1 MGIMKKYPNEKMGMT
16 FNSLLNVTNVITKLG
31 LEMTREALL
40 EIGECCGLG
49 CIECPYKPKHIKGN
63 TSLKLS
69 IFYWKEE
76 GDDDDNDEH
85 NTSGEE

>member
-1 MGIMKKYPNEKMGMT
+1 MGTMKKYLNEKMEMT
-16 FNSLLNVTNVITKLG
+16 FNSLLNVTNAIAKLG

-40 EIGECCGLG
+40 EIGVCCGLG
-49 CIECPYKPKHIKGN
+49 CKECPYKPKHIKGN

-76 GDDDDNDEH
+76 GDGDDDDEY
-85 NTSGEE
+85 NTSEEE

>member
-1 MGIMKKYPNEKMGMT
+1 MGTMKKYPNEKIERT
-16 FNSLLNVTNVITKLG
+16 FKSLLNVTNEIAKLG

-76 GDDDDNDEH
+76 GDGDDDDEY
-85 NTSGEE
+85 NTSEEE